1 MRPYELMTI
10 LAPDV
15 PEDELTPAID
25 TIASYIT
32 RFDGTI
38 NAFFRDS
45 PWGRRRLSYPIRYQS
60 RDVRDGFYVLWYFE
74 AEPEAI
80 ALIDREIRLNDLII
94 RHLTIAL
101 DKTFVPAPPAPV
113 EAPADAAGTP
123 EGGVAAE
130 AAPAVEATE
139 VAAEAAPIVEAV
151 VEEAEV
157 AVAEEAPAAVE
168 EVAVAE
174 EAPAAVE
181 EVAVVEEA
189 PAAIEEVAAVV
200 EEVEAP
206 AAAVEEAVEVAAEE
220 VTADEAETAK

>member
-15 PEDELTPAID
+15 PEDELTPTID

-32 RFDGTI
+32 RFDGTVTAI
-38 NAFFRDS
+38 MRDS

-101 DKTFVPAPPAPV
+101 DKPFVPAPPAPV
-113 EAPADAAGTP
+113 EAPADAA
-123 EGGVAAE
+123 
-130 AAPAVEATE
+130 AAPAVDATE
-139 VAAEAAPIVEAV
+139 VVAEEAPIVEAV
-151 VEEAEV
+151 AD
-157 AVAEEAPAAVE
+157 EAPAAVE

-174 EAPAAVE
+174 DVPAAVE
-181 EVAVVEEA
+181 EVA
-189 PAAIEEVAAVV
+189 AVV
-200 EEVEAP
+200 QEVEAP
-206 AAAVEEAVEVAAEE
+206 AAGPEEAVDVAAEE
-220 VTADEAETAK
+220 VTADEAEAETAK

>member
-38 NAFFRDS
+38 TTFMRDS

-80 ALIDREIRLNDLII
+80 AEIDRELRLNDLII

-101 DKTFVPAPPAPV
+101 DKPFVPAPPAPV
-113 EAPADAAGTP
+113 EAPAEGEAASAVPATEPSEDQAETTP
-123 EGGVAAE
+123 GAE
-130 AAPAVEATE
+130 AAVDEAIVEAEATE
-139 VAAEAAPIVEAV
+139 EAV
-151 VEEAEV
+151 VEAETAEEAVVEAEA
-157 AVAEEAPAAVE
+157 AVEEAVIDAEAPAAVE
-168 EVAVAE
+168 EA
-174 EAPAAVE
+174 
-181 EVAVVEEA
+181 
-189 PAAIEEVAAVV
+189 AAVV
-200 EEVEAP
+200 EDEMEAP
-206 AAAVEEAVEVAAEE
+206 AAAVEEAVEAEAEE
-220 VTADEAETAK
+220 APAVEPADKTAE